1 MKSLQIKPLA
11 PYPFIPFHLTYHT
24 PTTHVERTARLT

>member
-11 PYPFIPFHLTYHT
+11 PYPFIPFHLTYRMSA
-24 PTTHVERTARLT
+24 THVERTARLN